1 MKITILRRALTIAG
15 CFALL
20 AASGGDGAAGDADV
34 SVQLF
39 QFRPAT
45 LTVKPGTRVTW
56 TNRDDIRHTVT
67 AGTPEQREGTFALAL
82 DGSGATA
89 SMAFTAPGV
98 YPYFCERHRD
108 MRGEVRVE

>member
-20 AASGGDGAAGDADV
+20 AASGRDGATGDADV

-56 TNRDDIRHTVT
+56 TNRDDIRHTMT
-67 AGTPEQREGTFALAL
+67 AGTPEQRAGTFALVL
-82 DGSGATA
+82 DGAGATA
-89 SMAFTAPGV
+89 GMEFTTPGV

-108 MRGEVRVE
+108 MLGQVRIE

>member
-1 MKITILRRALTIAG
+1 MKTTILRRALSVAG

-20 AASGGDGAAGDADV
+20 AASGRDGAAGDADV

-45 LTVKPGTRVTW
+45 VTVKPGTRVTW
-56 TNRDDIRHTVT
+56 TNRDDIQHTVT

-82 DGSGATA
+82 DGAGATA
-89 SMAFTAPGV
+89 SMQFSTPGV
-98 YPYFCERHRD
+98 HPYFCERHPD
-108 MRGEVRVE
+108 MRGEVRIE